1 MDSCIHIAS
10 HEILGKI
17 SVLCRNLKSLKSK
30 LSHQD
35 PRLRVTGYHGL
46 VITRLQPSD
55 GGDYSCQVSENLNP
69 AEIVPI
75 VSPCFV
81 QALPGLLN
89 SISLNLS
96 RLTTWVLYRRSPT
109 DYRFKNKDEKSL
121 KVRLA
126 GLKQF
131 FLEDLWLYEFRV
143 TLSGAWAAKVA
154 ETTIRGWPNTGSSPC
169 CLMSPFLLVFRWRP
183 FSLVFFG
190 FVQVTEGESVTLR
203 CSASGVPNPLIRFHI
218 HTFPKVWAHPEKKSD
233 GLQVTA
239 WSWSFSFIFIHLPVS
254 VWAHQ
259 EKIRWSGP
267 SGLPLGRGLSLSLS
281 PARSAGGAYTCTARW
296 KKWTN
301 PLKPFW

>member
-75 VSPCFV
+75 VSPCFI
-81 QALPGLLN
+81 QALPGLTN
-89 SISLNLS
+89 GISSNLS

-121 KVRLA
+121 KVRFA
-126 GLKQF
+126 GLEQF
-131 FLEDLWLYEFRV
+131 FWKTSDCMNLELRFQVLEPPK
-143 TLSGAWAAKVA
+143 LQK
-154 ETTIRGWPNTGSSPC
+154 
-169 CLMSPFLLVFRWRP
+169 RP
-183 FSLVFFG
+183 
-190 FVQVTEGESVTLR
+190 
-203 CSASGVPNPLIRFHI
+203 SGVDPI
-218 HTFPKVWAHPEKKSD
+218 
-233 GLQVTA
+233 QVRV
-239 WSWSFSFIFIHLPVS
+239 HV
-254 VWAHQ
+254 V
-259 EKIRWSGP
+259 
-267 SGLPLGRGLSLSLS
+267 
-281 PARSAGGAYTCTARW
+281 
-296 KKWTN
+296 
-301 PLKPFW
+301 